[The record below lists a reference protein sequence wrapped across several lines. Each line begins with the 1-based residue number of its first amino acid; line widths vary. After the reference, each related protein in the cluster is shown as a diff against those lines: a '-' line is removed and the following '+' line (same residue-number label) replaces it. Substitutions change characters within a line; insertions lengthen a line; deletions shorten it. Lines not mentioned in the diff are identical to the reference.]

1 MKNEEVKF
9 KLTADVS
16 NFKASVNEVIENM
29 TILKTDMTDFNA
41 LIDNCNKKQLK
52 DIASIAVKQF
62 EEVNIGIK
70 TAEKELIK
78 LSSEKIKLD
87 IDTSNA
93 YQNYRVANQELSKLK
108 TNLENIK
115 KTGNF
120 EQIKQATAEYNKQ
133 VDIVNNLAKDYN
145 EVNSILK
152 TTKTEINQIKEGLDA
167 DSKSA
172 STLKKYLDEI
182 QTKSTQMSDAFKISS
197 NIDDL
202 QGNFDFLVE
211 CIRDGKIEMQTFNSL
226 LALAEKQDFKEI
238 GKSLKVG
245 LGEAEKKVED
255 LQVKLITAMAN
266 DVSPKAIEGIKRE
279 LNEAIIQ
286 VNLFKQA
293 TEKLK
298 NSGEGLNILQ
308 KFLVKVKEKTKEAK
322 EEADKLKKRFARM
335 MITSAI
341 FSGLRLITGLFKE
354 ASGQSDK
361 FTGTLG
367 GIKSA
372 ISGALIPVFN
382 TLASTVMRAFAWI
395 SGLIKFLSGGKIDLI
410 GSGIA
415 NVNNQMKKLGSTSK
429 KTGKAMKKSL
439 EGGLSSLDEINDI
452 GQQDSG
458 GSSGGGGSI
467 SGMDDLTNQ
476 LDALKEMQKLSES
489 FDFSWA
495 QPLIDAFTFIKE
507 NGELIATII
516 GVIVGVIVL
525 YNAAM
530 AIYNIVMAPVN
541 ATILLIVAAITILIA
556 IIVLCVKHWDKIKEA
571 VLNFVEKA
579 KEWISNFVTAV
590 GEFFT
595 NIWNG
600 ICEIFQKI
608 WDFIVGVFQGIID
621 WVKNNWQSI
630 LLFIVNPVAG
640 IFKYLYDN
648 CEGFRNFINNII
660 EKIKGFFSNLWT
672 NIKDGA
678 KKGWEGITGAFKSV
692 GTWFTDIF
700 TKAYNGVKNAFGK
713 ITTFFKGIW
722 DSIKSIFSK
731 VGEVVGNAIT
741 NTVKKA
747 VNTVLSTAVKIING
761 FIKAINTAISV
772 INAIPGVNIKKLKE
786 LSVPS
791 FDVGTD
797 YVPEDM
803 LAVVH
808 KGERITPK
816 KYNDANWNKDV
827 DLSETNNLLNE
838 LITVVYNKNVSI
850 SSDAVGRASLDYI
863 QSESRRRGEAL
874 I

>member
-1 MKNEEVKF
+1 MKNEEVKI
-9 KLTADVS
+9 KLTADVKPFQDS
-16 NFKASVNEVIENM
+16 LSVLTKNINTVVN
-29 TILKTDMTDFNA
+29 DMTQFDA
-41 LIDNCNKKQLK
+41 LIESCSKKQLK
-52 DIASIAVKQF
+52 
-62 EEVNIGIK
+62 NI
-70 TAEKELIK
+70 
-78 LSSEKIKLD
+78 
-87 IDTSNA
+87 
-93 YQNYRVANQELSKLK
+93 
-108 TNLENIK
+108 
-115 KTGNF
+115 
-120 EQIKQATAEYNKQ
+120 
-133 VDIVNNLAKDYN
+133 
-145 EVNSILK
+145 
-152 TTKTEINQIKEGLDA
+152 
-167 DSKSA
+167 A
-172 STLKKYLDEI
+172 STLSNEIEDANQGLKYLQQDLL
-182 QTKSTQMSDAFKISS
+182 AISS
-197 NIDDL
+197 DKIVVQSNIM
-202 QGNFDFLVE
+202 QVQEEFNST
-211 CIRDGKIEMQTFNSL
+211 IKKIETLKQQYNDALKGGDTSGVTSL
-226 LALAEKQDFKEI
+226 AQKIKETTEYAGYLDKQLSASKME
-238 GKSLKVG
+238 L
-245 LGEAEKKVED
+245 E
-255 LQVKLITAMAN
+255 
-266 DVSPKAIEGIKRE
+266 E
-279 LNEAIIQ
+279 LNAKFSNTTSAIKESVTDIN
-286 VNLFKQA
+286 V
-293 TEKLK
+293 LK
-298 NSGEGLNILQ
+298 NALKKINDAGGLSTLQ

-322 EEADKLKKRFARM
+322 EEADRLKKRFARM
-335 MITSAI
+335 MITSAV
-341 FSGLRLITGLFKE
+341 FSGLRLITGLLKD
-354 ASGQSDK
+354 ASSQSDT

-367 GIKSA
+367 GIKNA
-372 ISGALIPVFN
+372 ISGALIPIFN
-382 TLASTVMRAFAWI
+382 NLASTVMKAFAWI

-429 KTGKAMKKSL
+429 KTGKSMKKSL
-439 EGGLSSLDEINDI
+439 GGLSSLDEITDI
-452 GQQDSG
+452 GQSDSG
-458 GSSGGGGSI
+458 GSSGGGGTGTEMTDL
-467 SGMDDLTNQ
+467 SGQ
-476 LDALKEMQKLSES
+476 LSALEEMKLLSES
-489 FDFSWA
+489 MDFSWA
-495 QPLIDAFTFIKE
+495 QPLINVFNFIKE

-516 GVIVGVIVL
+516 GVIVGAILL

-530 AIYNIVMAPVN
+530 AISKILN
-541 ATILLIVAAITILIA
+541 ASINVTILLIVAAITLLIT
-556 IIVLCVKHWDKIKEA
+556 IIVLFIKHLDKIKEA
-571 VLNFVEKA
+571 VLNFVTKA

-600 ICEIFQKI
+600 IQEIFQKI

-630 LLFIVNPVAG
+630 LLFIINPVAG

-660 EKIKGFFSNLWT
+660 EKVKGFFSNLWT

-692 GTWFTDIF
+692 GTWFSNIF

-713 ITTFFKGIW
+713 ITGFFKGIW

-731 VGEVVGNAIT
+731 VGEVIGGAIT

-761 FIKAINTAISV
+761 FIKAINVALSV

>member
-1 MKNEEVKF
+1 MKNEEVKI
-9 KLTADVS
+9 KLTADVKPLQDS
-16 NFKASVNEVIENM
+16 LSTLTRNINTVVN
-29 TILKTDMTDFNA
+29 DMAQFDA
-41 LIDNCNKKQLK
+41 LIDRCSKKQLK
-52 DIASIAVKQF
+52 NIAS
-62 EEVNIGIK
+62 
-70 TAEKELIK
+70 T
-78 LSSEKIKLD
+78 LSSEIEDANKGLKYLNDQLLNISSDKIVVESNIMQVQAEFNSTIKKIETLKQKFNNALRTG
-87 IDTSNA
+87 DTSNIKNIN
-93 YQNYRVANQELSKLK
+93 QNLQEA
-108 TNLENIK
+108 
-115 KTGNF
+115 GNY
-120 EQIKQATAEYNKQ
+120 AEYLDKQ
-133 VDIVNNLAKDYN
+133 LSASKWELEELNNRFNNTTSAIKESVADINVLKNAMKKVNNA
-145 EVNSILK
+145 
-152 TTKTEINQIKEGLDA
+152 G
-167 DSKSA
+167 
-172 STLKKYLDEI
+172 
-182 QTKSTQMSDAFKISS
+182 
-197 NIDDL
+197 
-202 QGNFDFLVE
+202 
-211 CIRDGKIEMQTFNSL
+211 
-226 LALAEKQDFKEI
+226 
-238 GKSLKVG
+238 
-245 LGEAEKKVED
+245 
-255 LQVKLITAMAN
+255 
-266 DVSPKAIEGIKRE
+266 
-279 LNEAIIQ
+279 
-286 VNLFKQA
+286 
-293 TEKLK
+293 
-298 NSGEGLNILQ
+298 GLNVVQGALTKI
-308 KFLVKVKEKTKEAK
+308 KEKTKRTR
-322 EEADKLKKRFARM
+322 EEVEMLKKRLARIV
-335 MITSAI
+335 ITSAL
-341 FSGLRLITGLFKE
+341 FSGLRLIVGLLRE

-372 ISGALIPVFN
+372 ITGALIPVFN
-382 TLASTVMRAFAWI
+382 NLANVVMKAFAWI
-395 SGLIKFLSGGKIDLI
+395 SGLIKFLSGGKIDLLA
-410 GSGIA
+410 SGIE
-415 NVNNQMKKLGSTSK
+415 NVNNQMKKLGGNAK
-429 KTGKAMKKSL
+429 KTGKSIKKSF
-439 EGGLSSLDEINDI
+439 EGSLSSLDEITNI

-458 GSSGGGGSI
+458 SSGGGGGSSI
-467 SGMDDLTNQ
+467 SGMEDLTNQ

-495 QPLIDAFTFIKE
+495 EPLVSVFNFIKE

-516 GVIVGVIVL
+516 GVIVGAILL

-530 AIYNIVMAPVN
+530 AIFNIVTAPVN
-541 ATILLIVAAITILIA
+541 GIILLIVAAITLLIA
-556 IIVLCVKHWDKIKEA
+556 IIVLCVKHWDEIKEA
-571 VLNFVEKA
+571 VLNFVTKA
-579 KEWISNFVTAV
+579 KEWISNFVSAV

-595 NIWNG
+595 NLWNG
-600 ICEIFQKI
+600 IKEIFQKI
-608 WDFIVGVFQGIID
+608 WDFIIGIFQGIID

-672 NIKDGA
+672 SIKDGA

-713 ITTFFKGIW
+713 ITGFFKGIW

>member
-16 NFKASVNEVIENM
+16 NFKASVNEVIDNM

-87 IDTSNA
+87 IDNSNA
-93 YQNYRVANQELSKLK
+93 YQNYRIANQELSKLK

-238 GKSLKVG
+238 GKSLKVA

-341 FSGLRLITGLFKE
+341 FSGLRLITVLFKE

-382 TLASTVMRAFAWI
+382 TLASTVMKAFAWI
-395 SGLIKFLSGGKIDLI
+395 SGLIKFLSGGTIDLI

-429 KTGKAMKKSL
+429 KTGKSIKNAL
-439 EGGLSSLDEINDI
+439 GGLSGLDEITDI
-452 GQQDSG
+452 GQSDSG
-458 GSSGGGGSI
+458 GSSGGGGTGTEMADL
-467 SGMDDLTNQ
+467 SGQ
-476 LDALKEMQKLSES
+476 LSALEEMKSLSES
-489 FDFSWA
+489 MDFSWA
-495 QPLIDAFTFIKE
+495 EPLISVFNFIKE

-516 GVIVGVIVL
+516 GVIVGAILL

-530 AIYNIVMAPVN
+530 AIFNIVTAPVN
-541 ATILLIVAAITILIA
+541 ATILLIVTGITLLIA
-556 IIVLCVKHWDKIKEA
+556 VIILCVKHWDKIKEA
-571 VLNFVEKA
+571 VLNFVTKA

-600 ICEIFQKI
+600 IQEIFQKI
-608 WDFIVGVFQGIID
+608 WDFIIGVFQGIID

-630 LLFIVNPVAG
+630 LLFIINPVAG

-648 CEGFRNFINNII
+648 CEGFRNFINNVI

-678 KKGWEGITGAFKSV
+678 KKGWEGIIGAFKSV
-692 GTWFTDIF
+692 GTWFTNIF

-713 ITTFFKGIW
+713 ITGFFKGIW

-731 VGEVVGNAIT
+731 VGEVIGGAIT

-761 FIKAINTAISV
+761 FIKAINVAISV